1 MSTLL
6 DVRDLTVRFALPK
19 PAIFAE
25 RPYLEAVRKVS
36 FRLEAGH
43 ALGIVGESGSG
54 KTTTAMAA
62 IRLTPAAGGEV
73 MFEGQDLLCLDD
85 EAMRQRRR
93 DVQLIFQDPYS
104 SLNPRARVADI
115 VREPLD
121 LMEIGTPD
129 ERMARVRELFTLV
142 GLRPDQL
149 NLFPHQFS
157 GGQRQRISIARALTT
172 NPRLLVCDEPVSAL
186 DVAIQAQILNLL
198 ARLKSEL
205 RLSYLFISHD
215 LGVVRHVCDDVAVMY
230 LGRIV
235 EIGPRDALFDAPQ
248 HPYTQALLSAA
259 PSLARRKS
267 KGYVRPLKVSGDPP
281 SPINPP
287 PGCAFADR
295 CPKVQDVCRR
305 DMPELLSRGGTEVA
319 CHFPGP
325 DRRGLKRKGRGP
337 ERPRPVGPRT
347 RRSYSQPTSL
357 KIFWASGTFSAT
369 AARSTSSA
377 LNSPSLATDSDFS
390 MPSTTGNSSL
400 PAEK

>member
-6 DVRDLTVRFALPK
+6 DVRDLTVRFALPRK
-19 PAIFAE
+19 GFFGP
-25 RPYLEAVRKVS
+25 RPYLEAVRQVS
-36 FRLEAGH
+36 FSLEKGR

-62 IRLTPAAGGEV
+62 IRLTEAASGQV
-73 MFEGQDLLCLDD
+73 LFEGQDLLSLGD
-85 EAMRQRRR
+85 EEMRAQRR

-115 VREPLD
+115 VREPMD
-121 LMEIGTPD
+121 LMGLGTME
-129 ERMARVRELFTLV
+129 ERNARVRELFQLV

-172 NPRLLVCDEPVSAL
+172 NPKLLVCDEPVSAL

-198 ARLKSEL
+198 AKLKTEL
-205 RLSYLFISHD
+205 GLSYLFISHD

-230 LGRIV
+230 LGKIV
-235 EIGPRDALFDAPQ
+235 EQGSRAALFDAPQ
-248 HPYTQALLSAA
+248 HPYTQALLAAA

-267 KGYVRPLKVSGDPP
+267 KGYVRPLKISGDPP

-287 PGCAFADR
+287 RGCAFADR
-295 CPKVQDVCRR
+295 CPKAQDICRQTQP
-305 DMPELLSRGGTEVA
+305 MLEETGGTRVA

-325 DRRGLKRKGRGP
+325 
-337 ERPRPVGPRT
+337 
-347 RRSYSQPTSL
+347 
-357 KIFWASGTFSAT
+357 
-369 AARSTSSA
+369 AA
-377 LNSPSLATDSDFS
+377 
-390 MPSTTGNSSL
+390 
-400 PAEK
+400 

>member
-1 MSTLL
+1 MTTLL
-6 DVRDLTVRFALPK
+6 DVRDLTVQFALPRQGFFG
-19 PAIFAE
+19 P
-25 RPYLEAVRKVS
+25 RPVLEAVRQVS
-36 FRLEAGH
+36 FSLEQGR

-54 KTTTAMAA
+54 KTTTAMAT
-62 IRLTPAAGGEV
+62 IRLVEAAGGKV
-73 MFEGQDLLCLDD
+73 MFQGEDLLQLDD

-115 VREPLD
+115 VREPMD

-129 ERMARVRELFTLV
+129 ERRARVTELFRLV

-172 NPRLLVCDEPVSAL
+172 NPKLLVCDEPVSAL

-198 ARLKSEL
+198 ARLKAEL
-205 RLSYLFISHD
+205 GLSYLFISHD

-230 LGRIV
+230 LGKIV
-235 EIGPRDALFDAPQ
+235 EMAPRDALFDAPQ

-267 KGYVRPLKVSGDPP
+267 RGYVRPVKISGDPP

-287 PGCAFADR
+287 KGCAFADR
-295 CPKVQDVCRR
+295 CPKAQEVCRKVQPQLEP
-305 DMPELLSRGGTEVA
+305 MGPSRVA
-319 CHFPGP
+319 CHFPG
-325 DRRGLKRKGRGP
+325 
-337 ERPRPVGPRT
+337 
-347 RRSYSQPTSL
+347 
-357 KIFWASGTFSAT
+357 
-369 AARSTSSA
+369 
-377 LNSPSLATDSDFS
+377 
-390 MPSTTGNSSL
+390 
-400 PAEK
+400 